1 MCPETRAMIQAFYS
15 RSTMSIADRLA
26 TLGDTEEKM
35 KKALHSYYVGYGH
48 ESIGELGT
56 ITVFFE
62 GISMLAAK
70 AIQDDPLYRGQESST
85 RYIDFAKQPAVVP
98 VDANNGSYMLELQEK
113 CRAFYVKALPLLIE
127 RIKKEKPYSGEVS
140 EAIYNKTVTARAFD
154 ILRGFLPAGMTTNVA
169 WTGDFR
175 VIGRQLRR
183 LMAHPLYEVR
193 QIAHQTYEKL
203 LVDYPNS
210 FRVLRDS
217 DKVSN
222 EEFYSFEDVS
232 QEEFITFINDHNLE
246 DFNAKYYKFVDIV
259 ADHTIDFG
267 SYRDLQRHRN
277 CKWLMPL
284 LTTKLGFHPFYLEN
298 LPESLIDEAVD
309 LVAGIQNKFLESEEN
324 WQYAVPMGFKV
335 NIMMKF
341 DVNQA
346 IYLAKL
352 RSSVTVHP
360 TLRVWAQEL
369 GRFLQN
375 EFAIDAE
382 VDYSEDNWTL
392 KRGVQDI
399 VKK

>member
-85 RYIDFAKQPAVVP
+85 RYIDFAKQLVVVP

>member
-1 MCPETRAMIQAFYS
+1 MIQAFYS

>member
-1 MCPETRAMIQAFYS
+1 MIVYK
-15 RSTMSIADRLA
+15 
-26 TLGDTEEKM
+26 G
-35 KKALHSYYVGYGH
+35 
-48 ESIGELGT
+48 
-56 ITVFFE
+56 
-62 GISMLAAK
+62 
-70 AIQDDPLYRGQESST
+70 
-85 RYIDFAKQPAVVP
+85 
-98 VDANNGSYMLELQEK
+98 N
-113 CRAFYVKALPLLIE
+113 
-127 RIKKEKPYSGEVS
+127 
-140 EAIYNKTVTARAFD
+140 
-154 ILRGFLPAGMTTNVA
+154 
-169 WTGDFR
+169 
-175 VIGRQLRR
+175 
-183 LMAHPLYEVR
+183 
-193 QIAHQTYEKL
+193 KL
-203 LVDYPNS
+203 L
-210 FRVLRDS
+210 
-217 DKVSN
+217 
-222 EEFYSFEDVS
+222 
-232 QEEFITFINDHNLE
+232 LE

>member
-1 MCPETRAMIQAFYS
+1 
-15 RSTMSIADRLA
+15 
-26 TLGDTEEKM
+26 
-35 KKALHSYYVGYGH
+35 
-48 ESIGELGT
+48 
-56 ITVFFE
+56 
-62 GISMLAAK
+62 
-70 AIQDDPLYRGQESST
+70 
-85 RYIDFAKQPAVVP
+85 
-98 VDANNGSYMLELQEK
+98 
-113 CRAFYVKALPLLIE
+113 
-127 RIKKEKPYSGEVS
+127 
-140 EAIYNKTVTARAFD
+140 
-154 ILRGFLPAGMTTNVA
+154 
-169 WTGDFR
+169 
-175 VIGRQLRR
+175 
-183 LMAHPLYEVR
+183 
-193 QIAHQTYEKL
+193 
-203 LVDYPNS
+203 
-210 FRVLRDS
+210 
-217 DKVSN
+217 
-222 EEFYSFEDVS
+222 
-232 QEEFITFINDHNLE
+232 
-246 DFNAKYYKFVDIV
+246 
-259 ADHTIDFG
+259 
-267 SYRDLQRHRN
+267 
-277 CKWLMPL
+277 MPL